1 MKKLSVAKSVCAASL
16 ALACAW
22 GIVGCGGGTT
32 VNGVKLT
39 GGTAATVNGTEIP
52 EDDVTLEVQAI
63 RERMGL
69 TDEQAWGEWMA
80 QNGFTPE
87 TVREQVIDGLVNEEL
102 IRQITKEQEITV
114 DAAEID
120 GYVDSMRSRYES
132 DEQWQDA
139 LEQAGLTEEEY
150 RENIELSLLSNR
162 LMETVATDDEPAAE
176 DMLTYAQ
183 MFASSYN
190 GAKRSSHILFD
201 SGDEATAQ
209 EVLEKINAGQLDF
222 AEAAKQYS
230 KDTGSAANG
239 GDVGWDKLTTFVDEY
254 QTALNDLDNGAVSG
268 LVPSQ
273 FGIHIIKCTDVFT
286 APSEV
291 TSTDQLPEE
300 FVTSIR
306 TMLSQSQSSQ
316 GYTTWL
322 TEQREAAD
330 VVVNPMPEGLP
341 YYVDMTQFETADEGA
356 DNPDTGTGTEAG
368 TEGGTEGVTPEAP
381 TEGDAAPEGDA
392 ADDGAAAGEG
402 DAAKEGAADQPA
414 EGTQGAQQ

>member
-22 GIVGCGGGTT
+22 GVVGCSGGTT

-39 GGTAATVNGTEIP
+39 GGTAATVNGVEIP

-69 TDEQAWGEWMA
+69 SDDQAWGEWMA
-80 QNGFTPE
+80 ENGFTPE
-87 TVREQVIDGLVNEEL
+87 TIREQVIDGLVSEEL
-102 IRQITKEQEITV
+102 VRQISKDKEIVV
-114 DAAEID
+114 DSAEVE
-120 GYVDSMRSRYES
+120 GYVDDMRSRYDTE
-132 DEQWQDA
+132 EQWQNA

-150 RENIELSLLSNR
+150 RENIELSLMSNR
-162 LMETVATDDEPAAE
+162 LMETVATDSEPAAE

-183 MFASSYN
+183 MFAASYD

-209 EVLEKINAGQLDF
+209 EVLEKINSGALDF
-222 AEAAKQYS
+222 AAAAQQYS

-254 QTALNDLDNGAVSG
+254 QSGLDNLDKGAVSG

-273 FGIHIIKCTDVFT
+273 FGIHIIKCTDVFE
-286 APSEV
+286 APEEV

-300 FVTSIR
+300 FVAAIKS
-306 TMLSQSQSSQ
+306 MLSQSATSQ
-316 GYTTWL
+316 GYTAWL
-322 TEQREAAD
+322 SEQRDAAD

-341 YYVDMTQFETADEGA
+341 YYVDMSQFETADETA
-356 DNPDTGTGTEAG
+356 DGTDAGTGT
-368 TEGGTEGVTPEAP
+368 TVTPEGA
-381 TEGDAAPEGDA
+381 TG
-392 ADDGAAAGEG
+392 DGAAAGA
-402 DAAKEGAADQPA
+402 DGAA
-414 EGTQGAQQ
+414 GGNGAATDGSVDNAGSSNGSTGSASN

>member
-1 MKKLSVAKSVCAASL
+1 
-16 ALACAW
+16 
-22 GIVGCGGGTT
+22 
-32 VNGVKLT
+32 
-39 GGTAATVNGTEIP
+39 
-52 EDDVTLEVQAI
+52 
-63 RERMGL
+63 
-69 TDEQAWGEWMA
+69 
-80 QNGFTPE
+80 
-87 TVREQVIDGLVNEEL
+87 
-102 IRQITKEQEITV
+102 
-114 DAAEID
+114 
-120 GYVDSMRSRYES
+120 
-132 DEQWQDA
+132 
-139 LEQAGLTEEEY
+139 
-150 RENIELSLLSNR
+150 
-162 LMETVATDDEPAAE
+162 METVATDDEPAAE

-341 YYVDMTQFETADEGA
+341 YYVDMTQFETADEGT

-368 TEGGTEGVTPEAP
+368 AEGATPEAP
-381 TEGDAAPEGDA
+381 TEGDAAAEGDA
-392 ADDGAAAGEG
+392 ADEGAAAGEG

>member
-1 MKKLSVAKSVCAASL
+1 
-16 ALACAW
+16 
-22 GIVGCGGGTT
+22 
-32 VNGVKLT
+32 
-39 GGTAATVNGTEIP
+39 
-52 EDDVTLEVQAI
+52 
-63 RERMGL
+63 
-69 TDEQAWGEWMA
+69 
-80 QNGFTPE
+80 
-87 TVREQVIDGLVNEEL
+87 
-102 IRQITKEQEITV
+102 
-114 DAAEID
+114 
-120 GYVDSMRSRYES
+120 
-132 DEQWQDA
+132 
-139 LEQAGLTEEEY
+139 
-150 RENIELSLLSNR
+150 
-162 LMETVATDDEPAAE
+162 
-176 DMLTYAQ
+176 MLTYAQ

-392 ADDGAAAGEG
+392 ADEGAAAGEG

>member
-1 MKKLSVAKSVCAASL
+1 MKKLSVAKTVCVSAL
-16 ALACAW
+16 ALACVW
-22 GIVGCGGGTT
+22 GVVGCSGGKT

-52 EDDVTLEVQAI
+52 EDDVTLEIQAI
-63 RERMGL
+63 RERMSL

-87 TVREQVIDGLVNEEL
+87 SVREQVIDGLVNQEL
-102 IRQITKEQEITV
+102 IRQVSKDKEIVVESSEV
-114 DAAEID
+114 DS
-120 GYVDSMRSRYES
+120 YVDDMRSRYET
-132 DEQWQDA
+132 DEQWKTA

-162 LMETVATDDEPAAE
+162 LMETVDTETEPAEE

-183 MFASSYN
+183 MFASSYD

-209 EVLEKINAGQLDF
+209 EVLEKINAGELDF
-222 AEAAKQYS
+222 AEAATQYS
-230 KDTGSAANG
+230 KDTGSAARG

-254 QTALNDLDNGAVSG
+254 QDALDGLDKGAVSG

-273 FGIHIIKCTDVFT
+273 FGIHIIECTDVFA
-286 APSEV
+286 APGEV

-300 FVTSIR
+300 FVESIR
-306 TMLSQSQSSQ
+306 TMLTQSQSSQ
-316 GYTTWL
+316 NYNTWL

-341 YYVDMTQFETADEGA
+341 YYVDMTQFETADENATEG
-356 DNPDTGTGTEAG
+356 DGTGATGEA
-368 TEGGTEGVTPEAP
+368 TVTPEGVTPDAGDATGDQP
-381 TEGDAAPEGDA
+381 TEGD
-392 ADDGAAAGEG
+392 GATGSSDTASQG
-402 DAAKEGAADQPA
+402 
-414 EGTQGAQQ
+414 GAQQ

>member
-356 DNPDTGTGTEAG
+356 DNPDTGTGTE
-368 TEGGTEGVTPEAP
+368 GGTEGVTPEAP

-392 ADDGAAAGEG
+392 ADEGAAAGEG

>member
-1 MKKLSVAKSVCAASL
+1 MIEKGDHEEAICRKIRLRCQLGPRLCV
-16 ALACAW
+16 
-22 GIVGCGGGTT
+22 
-32 VNGVKLT
+32 
-39 GGTAATVNGTEIP
+39 ATVNGTEIP

-341 YYVDMTQFETADEGA
+341 YYVDMTQFETADEGT

-368 TEGGTEGVTPEAP
+368 AEGATPEAP
-381 TEGDAAPEGDA
+381 TEGDAAAEGDA
-392 ADDGAAAGEG
+392 ADEGAAAGEG

>member
-356 DNPDTGTGTEAG
+356 DNPDTGTGTE
-368 TEGGTEGVTPEAP
+368 GGTEGVTPEAP
-381 TEGDAAPEGDA
+381 TEGDAAPEGD
-392 ADDGAAAGEG
+392 AAGEG

>member
-22 GIVGCGGGTT
+22 GVVGCSGGTT

-69 TDEQAWGEWMA
+69 SDEQAWGEWMA

-87 TVREQVIDGLVNEEL
+87 SVREQVIDGLVNEEL
-102 IRQITKEQEITV
+102 IRQISKDKEIVIES
-114 DAAEID
+114 AEID

-132 DEQWQDA
+132 DEQWQNA
-139 LEQAGLTEEEY
+139 LEQAGLTEDEY

-162 LMETVATDDEPAAE
+162 LMESVSADAEPAAE

-183 MFASSYN
+183 MFSSSYD

-209 EVLEKINAGQLDF
+209 EVLDKINSGQLDF
-222 AEAAKQYS
+222 AEAAQQYS
-230 KDTGSAANG
+230 KDTGSAARG

-254 QTALNDLDNGAVSG
+254 QTALDNLGKDAVSG
-268 LVPSQ
+268 LVTSQ
-273 FGIHIIKCTDVFT
+273 FGIHIVKCTDVFE
-286 APSEV
+286 APAEV

-300 FVTSIR
+300 FVESIR

-316 GYTTWL
+316 NYNTWL

-341 YYVDMTQFETADEGA
+341 YYVDMTQFETADEGTT
-356 DNPDTGTGTEAG
+356 DGSDAG
-368 TEGGTEGVTPEAP
+368 VTVEGGTPAP
-381 TEGDAAPEGDA
+381 
-392 ADDGAAAGEG
+392 DDGGTT
-402 DAAKEGAADQPA
+402 EGAADGST
-414 EGTQGAQQ
+414 EGAADGSGESGTSSQSPAQQ

>member
-1 MKKLSVAKSVCAASL
+1 M
-16 ALACAW
+16 
-22 GIVGCGGGTT
+22 
-32 VNGVKLT
+32 KLT

-356 DNPDTGTGTEAG
+356 DNPDTGTGTE
-368 TEGGTEGVTPEAP
+368 GGTEGVTPEAP

-392 ADDGAAAGEG
+392 ADEGAAAGEG

>member
-63 RERMGL
+63 RERMCL

-356 DNPDTGTGTEAG
+356 DNPDTGTGTE
-368 TEGGTEGVTPEAP
+368 GGTEGVTPEAP

-392 ADDGAAAGEG
+392 ADEGAAAGEG

>member
-22 GIVGCGGGTT
+22 GIVGCSGGTT

>member
-356 DNPDTGTGTEAG
+356 DNPDTGTGTEG
-368 TEGGTEGVTPEAP
+368 GIEGGTEGVTPEAP
-381 TEGDAAPEGDA
+381 TEGDAAPEGD
-392 ADDGAAAGEG
+392 AAGEG

>member
-201 SGDEATAQ
+201 SGDKATAQ

-356 DNPDTGTGTEAG
+356 DNPDTGTGTE
-368 TEGGTEGVTPEAP
+368 GGTEGVTPEAP

-392 ADDGAAAGEG
+392 ADEGAAAGEG

>member
-316 GYTTWL
+316 GYSTWL
-322 TEQREAAD
+322 TEQRESAD

-341 YYVDMTQFETADEGA
+341 YYVDMTQFETADEGT
-356 DNPDTGTGTEAG
+356 DNPDTGSGTEAG
-368 TEGGTEGVTPEAP
+368 AEGTTPEAP
-381 TEGDAAPEGDA
+381 VEGGAATEGDAAIT
-392 ADDGAAAGEG
+392 
-402 DAAKEGAADQPA
+402 DQPA
-414 EGTQGAQQ
+414 EGTQTAQQ

>member
-22 GIVGCGGGTT
+22 GIVGCSGATT

-39 GGTAATVNGTEIP
+39 GGTAATVNGTDIP

-69 TDEQAWGEWMA
+69 TDEQSWGEWMA

-139 LEQAGLTEEEY
+139 LKQAGLTEEEY

-183 MFASSYN
+183 MFAASYD

-222 AEAAKQYS
+222 AEAAQQYS

-316 GYTTWL
+316 GYNTWL

-341 YYVDMTQFETADEGA
+341 YYVDMTQFETADEGT

-368 TEGGTEGVTPEAP
+368 TDAGAEAGTEGTTPEAP
-381 TEGDAAPEGDA
+381 VEGGASTEGDDA
-392 ADDGAAAGEG
+392 
-402 DAAKEGAADQPA
+402 AADQPT